1 MRNYLAAE
9 CYKVFRRKYF
19 YLSLLVVL
27 ALEGLIVWG
36 CWFTWSNGNTGM
48 DFYSAA
54 ITMVML
60 MSIGLYATILT
71 GDMVFSEQYKHN
83 TLKNE
88 VAFGLPRWRIYL
100 GKLVVATLVAL
111 IAAVVMTVFY
121 IGGCWL
127 LLPHNESDGMALQA
141 IGYTLAGSLPLW
153 LGAQGLVLSCN
164 FLVRNTTLAAFGA
177 VALLGVLPPVLQ
189 LCGLLIHPVFETI
202 RQVMP
207 AVMLEALRN
216 HAFQWDYVGQCWIVG
231 LVLLV
236 GSTAVGIITFQK
248 KEIR

>member
-9 CYKVFRRKYF
+9 CYKVFRRKYL
-19 YLSLLVVL
+19 YLALLVVL
-27 ALEGLIVWG
+27 AMEGVIVWG

-48 DFYSAA
+48 NFYSGA
-54 ITMVML
+54 ITVVMM
-60 MSIGLYATILT
+60 MSIGLYAPILT

-88 VAFGLPRWRIYL
+88 VAYGLPRRRIYL
-100 GKLVVATLVAL
+100 GKLITATLVAV
-111 IAAVVMTVFY
+111 IAAAVMMGLY
-121 IGGCWL
+121 LLGCWV
-127 LLPHNESDGMALQA
+127 LLPHDQADQVALSA
-141 IGYTLAGSLPLW
+141 LGYTLAGSLPLW
-153 LGAQGLVLSCN
+153 LGAQGLVLACY

-189 LCGLLIHPVFETI
+189 LCGLLIHPAFETI

-207 AVMLEALRN
+207 AVMLDGLRV

-231 LVLLV
+231 LVLLA
-236 GSTAVGIITFQK
+236 GSTAVGMIAFQK

>member
-9 CYKVFRRKYF
+9 CYKVFHRKYF

-36 CWFTWSNGNTGM
+36 SWFTWSNGNTGM

-60 MSIGLYATILT
+60 LSIGLYATILT
-71 GDMVFSEQYKHN
+71 GDMVFSEQYKYN
-83 TLKNE
+83 TMKNE
-88 VAFGLPRWRIYL
+88 VAFGVPRWRIYL
-100 GKLVVATLVAL
+100 GKLTVATLVAL
-111 IAAVVMTVFY
+111 VAAVVMTVFY

-127 LLPHNESDGMALQA
+127 LLPHNENDGMALQA

-153 LGAQGLVLSCN
+153 LGAQGLVLACY
-164 FLVRNTTLAAFGA
+164 FLVRNTTLAAFVA

-189 LCGLLIHPVFETI
+189 LCGLLINPVLETI
-202 RQVMP
+202 RQFMP
-207 AVMLEALRN
+207 AVMLEALRS
-216 HAFQWDYVGQCWIVG
+216 HAFQGDYVGQCWIVG
-231 LVLLV
+231 RALLV
-236 GSTAVGIITFQK
+236 GSIVVGMIVFQK

>member
-9 CYKVFRRKYF
+9 CYKVFHRKYF
-19 YLSLLVVL
+19 YLALLVVL
-27 ALEGLIVWG
+27 ALEGVIVWG

-60 MSIGLYATILT
+60 MSVGLYAPILT

-88 VAFGLPRWRIYL
+88 VAYGESRWRIYL
-100 GKLVVATLVAL
+100 GKLTVATLVAL
-111 IAAVVMTVFY
+111 IAAVVMVVFY
-121 IGGCWL
+121 IGGCWV
-127 LLPHNESDGMALQA
+127 LLPHNESDRMALDA
-141 IGYTLAGSLPLW
+141 MGYTLAGSLPLW
-153 LGAQGLVLSCN
+153 LGAQGLVLACY
-164 FLVRNTTLAAFGA
+164 FLIRNTTLAAFGA

-189 LCGLLIHPVFETI
+189 LCGLLIHPIFETV

-236 GSTAVGIITFQK
+236 GSTAVGMIAFQK